1 MSLRKVTRL
10 ILALVLAQI
19 LLLPALPS
27 SAALPQEPTSGGES
41 TVQRPVGLTDT
52 LEWKRINSAIVS
64 QDGRWFAYRIS
75 PNEGDSEIIVRMTG
89 GDTEHRFP
97 IGEVPRARG
106 FGGGG
111 ASSSLA
117 FSDDSGWLAFTIYPD
132 REAAQENRK
141 QHRPSRNKVGLVDL
155 ASGEKLEF
163 EDVRSFGFSGETA
176 GWVALHMY
184 APQGQ
189 SSAGGGAGG
198 GGGPGGRAPGGDAAD
213 STDSARG
220 SDLIL
225 RELSSGLELNVG
237 NVAEFAFDKSGQ
249 KLAWVV
255 DTEGRSG
262 NGVQLRLME
271 TGVVMPLDSGDAEYR
286 RLAWTKEGDGLAVL
300 KGIDDDGFE
309 DPLFS
314 VVGFKEFSNTR
325 PTRVVYDPWE
335 DESFPAGMTVSDDRE
350 PAWTEALDALLFG
363 IVEVEAKEKPAEA
376 DDEAGEGEGTEDET
390 EGDKEGEEEQAPEQR
405 RPGRPGSD
413 ELEPEDKPDL
423 VIWHWRDE
431 RLQSMQQV
439 QETRDENFSYL
450 SIYRVDDD
458 RFFRL
463 ADDDVRDVTAA
474 PKQRWALGYDDS
486 RYELM
491 GNLDG
496 RRFDDVYTIDLHSG
510 ERKLALEKA
519 RWAFMPSPDGTHLLY
534 YDDGDFHTY
543 ELATGESNNITA
555 DVPTS
560 FINTEDDHNVQDP
573 PINPFGWGWTSDGSA
588 VLLYDNWDVWQVG
601 VHGGTATNLTVN
613 GRDEKIR
620 YRRRFSL
627 DPDEEGI
634 DLSQDIYLA
643 PYGEWTKKSGIARI
657 PAGGTGVDELLWADA
672 AFSGLMKAE
681 DADVFLYTK
690 ATPVEYP
697 DYYAA
702 SGSFTGASR
711 ITDANPEQS
720 EFFWTSGSR
729 LIDYTGAKGDKL
741 QAALHLPANY
751 EEGKSYPTIV
761 YIYEKLSQGLN
772 SYAQPYFNGFNKS
785 VYTSN
790 GYAVLMP
797 DIVYQIN
804 DPGMSAVWCVL
815 PALEAAIATGV
826 VDADRVGLHGHSW
839 GGYQTSFLVTQT
851 QAFAAAVAGAPL
863 TNMISMYSSIY
874 WNSGSGNMSI
884 FESSQGRFTG
894 GYWEAMDDYVRNSP
908 VFFAENVRTPLIIL
922 HNDADG
928 AVDWNQG
935 IEYYSTLRRLGKDV
949 IMLQYEGENHG
960 LRKPANMKDYT
971 VRMREFFDFHLKGA
985 EAPEWLLEG
994 VDHLDMEDHL
1004 KDRAKLVKPEEGK
1017 GEKKEAKPKK
1027 PGGGA

>member
-1 MSLRKVTRL
+1 MSLQKVTRL
-10 ILALVLAQI
+10 ILALVLVQI
-19 LLLPALPS
+19 LILPALPS
-27 SAALPQEPTSGGES
+27 SAALPQEPTSGGGGEG
-41 TVQRPVGLTDT
+41 TEQRPVGLTDT
-52 LEWKRINSAIVS
+52 LEWKRINSATVS
-64 QDGRWFAYRIS
+64 RDGGWFAYRIS
-75 PNEGDSEIIVRMTG
+75 PNEGNSEALVRMIG

-97 IGEVPRARG
+97 IGEVPRAAG

-111 ASSSLA
+111 GGSSLS

-132 REAAQENRK
+132 REEAQGSRT
-141 QHRPSRNKVGLVDL
+141 QRRPSRNKVGLVDL
-155 ASGEKLEF
+155 GSGEKLDF
-163 EDVRSFGFSGETA
+163 DDVRRFSFSGETA
-176 GWVALHMY
+176 GWIALHKY
-184 APQGQ
+184 APQAQ
-189 SSAGGGAGG
+189 SGTA
-198 GGGPGGRAPGGDAAD
+198 GRAAGEA
-213 STDSARG
+213 STDNGDSARG

-249 KLAWVV
+249 WLAWIV

-262 NGVQLRLME
+262 NGVQLRNMA
-271 TGVVMPLDSGDAEYR
+271 TGVVMPLDSGDAEYL
-286 RLAWTKEGDGLAVL
+286 RLAWTEEGDGLAVL
-300 KGIDDDGFE
+300 KGVDDDGFE

-314 VVGFKEFSNTR
+314 VVGFKDFSNAR
-325 PTRVVYDPWE
+325 PTRIVYDPGE
-335 DESFPAGMTVSDDRE
+335 DESFPAEMTISDDRS
-350 PAWTEALDALLFG
+350 PAWTEDLDALLFG
-363 IVEVEAKEKPAEA
+363 IVEVEVKETPAEESEDA
-376 DDEAGEGEGTEDET
+376 EEGEGET
-390 EGDKEGEEEQAPEQR
+390 EGEGEEEEKDLPEPR
-405 RPGRPGSD
+405 RPPRLGGD
-413 ELEPEDKPDL
+413 ELDPEEKPDL

-439 QETRDENFSYL
+439 QENRDENFSFL
-450 SIYRVDDD
+450 SVYRVDDD
-458 RFFRL
+458 RFIRL
-463 ADDDVRDVTAA
+463 ADDDVRNVNAA
-474 PKQRWALGYDDS
+474 PKQKWALGYDNS
-486 RYELM
+486 RYELL

-496 RRFDDVYTIDLHSG
+496 RRFNDIYTIDLRTG
-510 ERKLALEKA
+510 ERKMALEKA
-519 RWAFMPSPDGTHLLY
+519 RWAFMPSSDGTHLLY
-534 YDDGDFHTY
+534 FDDGDFYTY
-543 ELATGESNNITA
+543 EFATGESYNITA
-555 DVPTS
+555 EVPTS
-560 FINTEDDHNVQDP
+560 FINTEDDHNIQDP
-573 PINPFGWGWTSDGSA
+573 PINPFGWGWTKDGDA
-588 VLLYDNWDVWQVG
+588 VLLYDNWDVWKVD
-601 VHGGTATNLTVN
+601 VHGEGAVNLTVD
-613 GRDEKIR
+613 GKDEKIR
-620 YRRRFSL
+620 YRRRFVI

-634 DLSQDIYLA
+634 DLSRDIYLA
-643 PYGEWTKKSGIARI
+643 PFGEWTKKSGIARI
-657 PAGGTGVDELLWADA
+657 PAGETGVEELLWADA
-672 AFSGLMKAE
+672 AFGGLMKAE
-681 DADVFLYTK
+681 DADVYLYTK

-697 DYYAA
+697 NYYVA
-702 SGSFTGASR
+702 SASFADGSR

-729 LIDYTGAKGDKL
+729 LIDYTSEKGDKL
-741 QAALHLPANY
+741 QAALHLPADY

-761 YIYEKLSQGLN
+761 YIYEKLSQGMN
-772 SYAQPYFNGFNKS
+772 SYAQPYYNGFNKS

-797 DIVYQIN
+797 DIVYTIN

-894 GYWEAMDDYVRNSP
+894 GYWEAMDAYVRNSP
-908 VFFAENVRTPLIIL
+908 VFFADNVKTPLIIL

-971 VRMREFFDFHLKGA
+971 VRMREFFDHHLKGA

-1004 KDRAKLVKPEEGK
+1004 KDRAKLVRPEEGK
-1017 GEKKEAKPKK
+1017 GEKEIKPKK
-1027 PGGGA
+1027 PGGGV

>member
-1 MSLRKVTRL
+1 MSLRKATRL
-10 ILALVLAQI
+10 ILALVLTQI
-19 LLLPALPS
+19 VILPALPS
-27 SAALPQEPTSGGES
+27 AVALPQEPASGGES
-41 TVQRPVGLTDT
+41 AVQRPVGLTDI
-52 LEWKRINSAIVS
+52 LEWRRINSATVS
-64 QDGRWFAYRIS
+64 HDGRWFAYRTS
-75 PNEGDSEIIVRMTG
+75 PNEGDSELVARMTT
-89 GDTEHRFP
+89 GDTEHRYP

-106 FGGGG
+106 FGGG

-132 REAAQENRK
+132 REAAQKNRK
-141 QHRPSRNKVGLVDL
+141 QRGPSRNKVGLVDL

-163 EDVRSFGFSGETA
+163 EDVRSFSFSGETA
-176 GWVALHMY
+176 GWVAMHKY
-184 APQGQ
+184 APQNQ
-189 SSAGGGAGG
+189 SGAGE
-198 GGGPGGRAPGGDAAD
+198 RAPDDEAA
-213 STDSARG
+213 SNGDSARG

-249 KLAWVV
+249 WLAWVV
-255 DTEGRSG
+255 DSEGRSG
-262 NGVQLRLME
+262 NGVQFRNMH
-271 TGVVMPLDSGDAEYR
+271 TGVVMPLDSGDAEYKS
-286 RLAWTKEGDGLAVL
+286 LAWTKEGDGLAVL

-314 VVGFKEFSNTR
+314 VIGFKDFSNAR
-325 PTRVVYDPWE
+325 PTRVVYDPTE
-335 DESFPAGMTVSDDRE
+335 DESFPEGMTISDDRE

-363 IVEVEAKEKPAEA
+363 IVEVEAKEEPAETG
-376 DDEAGEGEGTEDET
+376 DESGEGEGTEDET
-390 EGDKEGEEEQAPEQR
+390 EGDTEGEEEQVPERSSQ
-405 RPGRPGSD
+405 GSD
-413 ELEPEDKPDL
+413 ELDPEEKPDL

-439 QETRDENFSYL
+439 QENRDENFSYL
-450 SIYRVDDD
+450 SIYRVEDN
-458 RFFRL
+458 RFLRL
-463 ADDDVRDVTAA
+463 ADDEVRNVTAA
-474 PKQRWALGYDDS
+474 PKQRWALGYDNS

-496 RRFDDVYTIDLHSG
+496 RRFSDVYAVDLLSG

-519 RWAFMPSPDGTHLLY
+519 RWAFDPSPVGTHLLY
-534 YDDGDFHTY
+534 FDDGDFHTY
-543 ELATGESNNITA
+543 ELATGESYNITA

-573 PINPFGWGWTSDGSA
+573 PINPFGWGWSSDGSA
-588 VLLYDNWDVWQVG
+588 VLLYDNWDVWKVG
-601 VHGGTATNLTVN
+601 VHGGAATNLTGN
-613 GRDEKIR
+613 GKDEQIR
-620 YRRRFSL
+620 YRRRLPL

-643 PYGEWTKKSGIARI
+643 PYGEWSKKSGIARI
-657 PAGGTGVDELLWADA
+657 PAGGTDIEELLWADA

-681 DADVFLYTK
+681 DADVFLFTK

-697 DYYAA
+697 DYYVTSAA
-702 SGSFTGASR
+702 FTGPSR
-711 ITDANPEQS
+711 VTDINPEQS
-720 EFFWTSGSR
+720 EFLWTSGSR
-729 LIDYTGAKGDKL
+729 LIDYTSDKGDKL

-1017 GEKKEAKPKK
+1017 GDEKEVKPKK
-1027 PGGGA
+1027 PGG

>member
-1 MSLRKVTRL
+1 MSLPKATRL
-10 ILALVLAQI
+10 ILALVLAQF
-19 LLLPALPS
+19 LVLPALPS
-27 SAALPQEPTSGGES
+27 SAALPQEPTSGAETS
-41 TVQRPVGLTDT
+41 AQRPVELTDS
-52 LEWKRINSAIVS
+52 LEWRRINSAAVS

-75 PNEGDSEIIVRMTG
+75 PNEGDSEALVRMIS
-89 GDTEHRFP
+89 GDTEYRFP
-97 IGEVPRARG
+97 IGEVPRAAG
-106 FGGGG
+106 FGGG

-117 FSDDSGWLAFTIYPD
+117 FSDDSGWLAFVIYPD
-132 REAAQENRK
+132 REASQGSREERGPA
-141 QHRPSRNKVGLVDL
+141 RNKVGLVDL
-155 ASGEKLEF
+155 ASGEKVDF
-163 EDVRSFGFSGETA
+163 EDVRRFGFSGETA
-176 GWVALHMY
+176 GWVALHKY
-184 APQGQ
+184 APQGA
-189 SSAGGGAGG
+189 SGAGGGAGERS
-198 GGGPGGRAPGGDAAD
+198 PGGADAGSD
-213 STDSARG
+213 DSARG

-249 KLAWVV
+249 WLAWAV

-262 NGVQLRLME
+262 NGVQLRNMA
-271 TGVVMPLDSGDAEYR
+271 TGVVMPLDSGDAEYQ
-286 RLAWTKEGDGLAVL
+286 RLAWTDEGDGLAVL
-300 KGIDDDGFE
+300 KGVDDDGFE
-309 DPLFS
+309 DQLFS
-314 VVGFKEFSNTR
+314 VIGFKDFSNTR
-325 PTRVVYDPWE
+325 PTRVVYDPRE
-335 DESFPAGMTVSDDRE
+335 DGSFPAGMTISDNRT

-363 IVEVEAKEKPAEA
+363 IVEVEVKESPAEK
-376 DDEAGEGEGTEDET
+376 DEEAA
-390 EGDKEGEEEQAPEQR
+390 EGEEETDGEVEEEQEPEPR
-405 RPGRPGSD
+405 RPARPGSG
-413 ELEPEDKPDL
+413 ELDPEEKPDL

-439 QETRDENFSYL
+439 QENRDESFSYL
-450 SIYRVDDD
+450 SIYRVDDG
-458 RFFRL
+458 RFIRL
-463 ADDDVRDVTAA
+463 ADDDVRTVNAA

-486 RYELM
+486 RYELI

-496 RRFDDVYTIDLHSG
+496 RRFNDVYTIDLQTG

-519 RWAFMPSPDGTHLLY
+519 RWAFMPSSDGTHLLY
-534 YDDGDFHTY
+534 FDDGDFYTY
-543 ELATGESNNITA
+543 EFATGESYNITA
-555 DVPTS
+555 DVPTT

-573 PINPFGWGWTSDGSA
+573 PINPSGWGWTSDGSA
-588 VLLYDNWDVWQVG
+588 VLLYDNWDVWKVG
-601 VHGGTATNLTVN
+601 VHGGTAMNLTVN
-613 GRDEKIR
+613 GKDEQIR

-634 DLSQDIYLA
+634 DLSEDIYLG

-657 PAGGTGVDELLWADA
+657 PAGGTSVEELLWADA

-697 DYYAA
+697 DYFAA
-702 SGSFTGASR
+702 SASFAGGSK
-711 ITDANPEQS
+711 ITNANPEQS
-720 EFFWTSGSR
+720 EFLWTSGSR
-729 LIDYTGAKGDKL
+729 LVDYTSEKGDKL

-761 YIYEKLSQGLN
+761 YIYEKLSQGMN
-772 SYAQPYFNGFNKS
+772 SYTQPFYNGFNKS

-797 DIVYQIN
+797 DIVYTIN

-815 PALEAAIATGV
+815 PALQAAIDTGV

-894 GYWEAMDDYVRNSP
+894 GYWEAMDAYVRNSP
-908 VFFAENVRTPLIIL
+908 VFFAEDVRTPLIIL

-971 VRMREFFDFHLKGA
+971 VRMREFFDFHLKSA

-1017 GEKKEAKPKK
+1017 GEKEIKPKG
-1027 PGGGA
+1027 PGGGV